1 MSRIKYEFLVRRQC
15 VNPITVISRSYLT
28 IRGDI
33 VMYDVR
39 GMIGMEWKARSKFD
53 RCGIPYQRYIY
64 WEIYLTSIAAVLDVN

>member
-1 MSRIKYEFLVRRQC
+1 VKFVTFPHMRECLALNTNFWFGVEC

-53 RCGIPYQRYIY
+53 RCGIP
-64 WEIYLTSIAAVLDVN
+64 